1 MTGPTRLKAS
11 QVAAVRAS
19 LAEKQGGRCAICKGK
34 FTAKHPRDPV
44 LDHNHT
50 TGAIRGVPCRACNS
64 LLGPIENNAARFGVL
79 DIAAFASGVPA
90 YLRTHAV
97 NVTGLLHPTHKSPEE
112 KREARNKKARVAR
125 AKKRADP
132 PPLI

>member
-1 MTGPTRLKAS
+1 MNTRLKQS
-11 QVAAVRAS
+11 QVAIVRAQ
-19 LAEKQGGRCAICKGK
+19 LVEKQGNRCAICKGK

-44 LDHNHT
+44 LDHNHH

-97 NVTGLLHPTHKSPEE
+97 NVTGLLHPTYKTEDE
-112 KREARNKKARVAR
+112 KRERRNKRARVAR
-125 AKKRADP
+125 AAKKET
-132 PPLI
+132 PLL